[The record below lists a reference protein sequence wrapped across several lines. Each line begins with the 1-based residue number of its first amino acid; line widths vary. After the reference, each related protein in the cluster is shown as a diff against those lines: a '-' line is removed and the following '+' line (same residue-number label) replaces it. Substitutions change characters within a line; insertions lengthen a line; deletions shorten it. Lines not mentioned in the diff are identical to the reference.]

1 MALSL
6 SMRMVC
12 FTAGCAPNQQ
22 QYLDNIVSTR
32 RTNLSNMTVDQRTR
46 AVKVF
51 LRKAKSS
58 MKDKEHQRK
67 AGVIFYQALLE
78 E

>member
-1 MALSL
+1 MALPFYIWL
-6 SMRMVC
+6 AC
-12 FTAGCAPNQQ
+12 YTAGHNPNHRRHST
-22 QYLDNIVSTR
+22 NIVETR

-51 LRKAKSS
+51 LLKAKSS
-58 MKDKEHQRK
+58 MKDKEHQGK

>member
-1 MALSL
+1 
-6 SMRMVC
+6 
-12 FTAGCAPNQQ
+12 
-22 QYLDNIVSTR
+22 
-32 RTNLSNMTVDQRTR
+32 MTVDERTH

-51 LRKAKSS
+51 LLKAKSS
-58 MKDKEHQRK
+58 MKDKEHQGK

>member
-12 FTAGCAPNQQ
+12 FTAGCTHSQQ
-22 QYLDNIVSTR
+22 HYLDNIVATR
-32 RTNLSNMTVDQRTR
+32 RANLLSMTVDQRTR

-51 LRKAKSS
+51 LLKAKSS
-58 MKDKEHQRK
+58 MKDKEHQGK